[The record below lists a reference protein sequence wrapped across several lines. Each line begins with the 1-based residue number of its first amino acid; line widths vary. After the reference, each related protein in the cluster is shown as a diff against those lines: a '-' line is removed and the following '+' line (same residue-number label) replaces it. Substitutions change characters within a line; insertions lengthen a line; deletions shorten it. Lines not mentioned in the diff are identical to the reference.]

1 MLSWFTRN
9 TSKPSKPP
17 PPEQQQPRTEV
28 APSPIP
34 KEKPSSQ
41 EPTTRLT
48 ADPAPVVDAPPAATV
63 STLSEQPQNDVFTT
77 ALNTPHDA
85 VLAELHGHPTGHELS
100 SGIDATPPSTSAIVM
115 QSIDT
120 LPPATS
126 DTPDSIATSTLP
138 PPESLH
144 DPFTGMTVGILSP
157 TSSTKNNTSS
167 EELWAHLSRIRS
179 LQADVARL
187 HLTMEGIGLG
197 DSDTPHLR
205 STTPRPVGERLED
218 DENIDGDGGGGVAE
232 KRRER
237 EFERSEQRFDRR
249 KEEIG
254 QIMSKLDEV
263 SQALAAFHSL
273 DTPVFKNSAVA
284 ATSHARTVSS
294 TSTSMPLRRP
304 PTSRPPD
311 LHRVSLEAS
320 PRGREEFF
328 IDTPLATHEPLPS
341 LEEPEIRVEYVPPDA
356 SVA

>member
-17 PPEQQQPRTEV
+17 PSEQQQPRTEV

-41 EPTTRLT
+41 EPTTHPST
-48 ADPAPVVDAPPAATV
+48 AAPAAVTDAPPAATAP
-63 STLSEQPQNDVFTT
+63 TSEQPQKTVFTT

-85 VLAELHGHPTGHELS
+85 VLAELHGHPTGHDLS
-100 SGIDATPPSTSAIVM
+100 VRTDATPSTSAIGM

-120 LPPATS
+120 LPPAAS
-126 DTPDSIATSTLP
+126 DTPGSIATSTAP
-138 PPESLH
+138 PPESFH

-157 TSSTKNNTSS
+157 ISPTKNNGSS

-197 DSDTPHLR
+197 DTDTPHLR
-205 STTPRPVGERLED
+205 STAPRPVGERLED
-218 DENIDGDGGGGVAE
+218 DENIDGDGGGGGGGVEAE
-232 KRRER
+232 KRRAR

-254 QIMSKLDEV
+254 QIMSKV
-263 SQALAAFHSL
+263 SERH
-273 DTPVFKNSAVA
+273 K
-284 ATSHARTVSS
+284 
-294 TSTSMPLRRP
+294 
-304 PTSRPPD
+304 
-311 LHRVSLEAS
+311 
-320 PRGREEFF
+320 PRFQFRLSFE
-328 IDTPLATHEPLPS
+328 LMW
-341 LEEPEIRVEYVPPDA
+341 
-356 SVA
+356 

>member
-1 MLSWFTRN
+1 MLSWFNRY

-17 PPEQQQPRTEV
+17 PSEQQQPRTEV

-41 EPTTRLT
+41 EPNTQPT
-48 ADPAPVVDAPPAATV
+48 AARAAVIDVPPAAATAP
-63 STLSEQPQNDVFTT
+63 TSEQPQKDVFTA

-100 SGIDATPPSTSAIVM
+100 ARTDATPSTSAIGM

-120 LPPATS
+120 LPPAAS
-126 DTPDSIATSTLP
+126 DTPGSIATSTPP
-138 PPESLH
+138 PPEPFH

-157 TSSTKNNTSS
+157 ISPAKSNSSS

-197 DSDTPHLR
+197 DPDTPHLR
-205 STTPRPVGERLED
+205 STAPRPVGERLED
-218 DENIDGDGGGGVAE
+218 DENIDGDGSGGGVDE
-232 KRRER
+232 KRRAR

-254 QIMSKLDEV
+254 QIMSKV
-263 SQALAAFHSL
+263 S
-273 DTPVFKNSAVA
+273 
-284 ATSHARTVSS
+284 ATI
-294 TSTSMPLRRP
+294 P
-304 PTSRPPD
+304 
-311 LHRVSLEAS
+311 AS
-320 PRGREEFF
+320 
-328 IDTPLATHEPLPS
+328 D
-341 LEEPEIRVEYVPPDA
+341 
-356 SVA
+356 SV